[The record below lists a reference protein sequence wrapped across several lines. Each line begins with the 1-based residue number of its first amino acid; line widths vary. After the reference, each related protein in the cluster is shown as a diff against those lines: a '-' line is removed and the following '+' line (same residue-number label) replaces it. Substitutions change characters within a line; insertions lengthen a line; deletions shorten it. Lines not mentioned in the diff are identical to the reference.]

1 MGGQVNDTQ
10 PFYTMFAT
18 RHAELGSWFRDHTP
32 IDARVAISTHGG
44 HWRPEMSLAGR
55 AVMTSYAGCV
65 LARVSPWLLR
75 LFVYSWDVALCVHR
89 HVCILLSILGI
100 LFSLAPQEHMVSLST
115 R

>member
-1 MGGQVNDTQ
+1 MLSVRDSLIDWLLLCRLLAQVNETQ
-10 PFYTMFAT
+10 SFYTMFDT

-65 LARVSPWLLR
+65 LACVSP
-75 LFVYSWDVALCVHR
+75 
-89 HVCILLSILGI
+89 
-100 LFSLAPQEHMVSLST
+100 LAP
-115 R
+115 